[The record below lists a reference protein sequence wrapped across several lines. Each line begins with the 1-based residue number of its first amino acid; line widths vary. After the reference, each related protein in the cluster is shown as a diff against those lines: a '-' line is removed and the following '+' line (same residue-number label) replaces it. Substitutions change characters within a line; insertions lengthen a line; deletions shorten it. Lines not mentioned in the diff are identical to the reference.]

1 MHKFLNIIIIM
12 YIISVHKIMVMFMF
26 KTNSDHLQS
35 DLFDLFSF
43 YPKSLWK
50 QMRQSEEYC
59 FYQLIF
65 SKIKEKTFSV
75 LFSAKKSRPNAAINV
90 LVASLILMNRFQW
103 TYEELFKQIK
113 FNILLKIALGLK
125 KLDDI
130 PFCPATIFNFQNR
143 LNKHFVETGENLLEQ
158 VFDELT
164 AEQLKKLKIKTDIQ
178 RTDSFAAASNIR
190 NYSRLQLLVELIIRL
205 YRVLSE
211 EDKQRFSAQ
220 FGDYIKKS
228 SGQYIYKIQASD
240 IPHQLEKVG
249 QLYHWIDQNLKSRYA
264 EQTIFKTFE
273 RVYLEHF
280 TVTVSASGAVEEKI
294 TVKEPEELSSDCV
307 QSPDDLDAPYR
318 SKNGKSSKGQSINV
332 VETAHPDNPIN
343 LIDDVAVNPVNKDD
357 SRVLNDRLDKVVEK
371 TPDLNE
377 LHFDGAYGS
386 EENDEEFEEYE
397 ITPVQTAVRGK
408 TAEVEIEINQQS
420 ETEYRVNCPNQEV
433 TSEPTRTR
441 HKAEFDRTICDN
453 CPYKEKCPTIIM
465 KNCRVYYF
473 THANY
478 VSKKR
483 QKIITTLPPERRK
496 LRCNVEATVNE
507 FTCRLPKG
515 KLKVRGA
522 FKTAV
527 FAYSM
532 AISIN
537 FGRIYRYLQD
547 NTDPFLRLFYYFGQI
562 FKEQLLYLVP
572 FLPVSIHP
580 FRNCGI
586 CINGNFLKP
595 CF

>member
-1 MHKFLNIIIIM
+1 
-12 YIISVHKIMVMFMF
+12 MF

-35 DLFDLFSF
+35 DLFDLFSC
-43 YPKSLWK
+43 YPKSFWN
-50 QMRQSEEYC
+50 QMKQSEEYC

-65 SKIKEKTFSV
+65 SKIKEKTFAV
-75 LFSAKKSRPNAAINV
+75 LFSSKKSRPNAPINV
-90 LVASLILMNRFQW
+90 LVGALILMNRFQW

-113 FNILLKIALGLK
+113 FNILIKIALGLK
-125 KLDDI
+125 RLDDI

-143 LNKHFVETGENLLEQ
+143 LNKHFTETGENLLEQ

-164 AEQLKKLKIKTDIQ
+164 VEQLRKLKIKTNIQ

-211 EDKQRFSAQ
+211 EDKQRFSAR
-220 FGDYIKKS
+220 FADYLKKS
-228 SGQYIYKIQASD
+228 SGQYIYKIKASD
-240 IPHQLEKVG
+240 IPHQVEKIG

-264 EQTIFKTFE
+264 EHNIFKTFE
-273 RVYLEHF
+273 RVYMEHF
-280 TVTVSASGAVEEKI
+280 TVVEEKI
-294 TVKEPEELSSDCV
+294 TVKKPEELTSDCV
-307 QSPDDLDAPYR
+307 QSPDDLDATYR

-332 VETAHPDNPIN
+332 FETANPDNPIN
-343 LIDDVAVNPVNKDD
+343 LINDVAVNPVNIDD
-357 SRVLNDRLDKVVEK
+357 SKVLNNRIDNVIEK

-377 LHFDGAYGS
+377 IHFDGAYGS
-386 EENDEEFEEYE
+386 EENDEKFAEHG
-397 ITPVQTAVRGK
+397 ITPIQTAVRGK
-408 TAEVEIEINQQS
+408 TTEVEIEINQQS
-420 ETEYRVNCPNQEV
+420 ETEYIVKCPNQEV
-433 TSEPTRTR
+433 KSEATRTR
-441 HKAEFDRTICDN
+441 HKAEFDRTTCDN
-453 CPYKEKCPTIIM
+453 CVYREKCPTIVM

-527 FAYSM
+527 FAYCMS
-532 AISIN
+532 ISIN
-537 FGRIYRYLQD
+537 FGRIYRYLLV
-547 NTDPFLRLFYYFGQI
+547 NTDLSLRLFYYFGQI
-562 FKEQLLYLVP
+562 FKEQLLSLVT
-572 FLPVSIHP
+572 FLPNSIHP
-580 FRNCGI
+580 FRKCRI
-586 CINGNFLKP
+586 CKYGNLLKP

>member
-1 MHKFLNIIIIM
+1 
-12 YIISVHKIMVMFMF
+12 MF

-35 DLFDLFSF
+35 DLFDLFSY

-50 QMRQSEEYC
+50 QMKQSEEYC

-75 LFSAKKSRPNAAINV
+75 LFSTKKSRPNAPINV
-90 LVASLILMNRFQW
+90 LVGALILMNRFQW

-113 FNILLKIALGLK
+113 FNILIKIALGLK
-125 KLDDI
+125 RLDDI

-143 LNKHFVETGENLLEQ
+143 LNNHFVETGENLLEQ

-164 AEQLKKLKIKTDIQ
+164 AQQLRKLKIKTNIQ

-220 FGDYIKKS
+220 FSDYIKKS
-228 SGQYIYKIQASD
+228 SGQYIYKIKASD
-240 IPHQLEKVG
+240 IPHRIEKVG

-280 TVTVSASGAVEEKI
+280 SVVEEKI
-294 TVKEPEELSSDCV
+294 TVKRPEELTSDCV

-332 VETAHPDNPIN
+332 FETAHPDNPIN
-343 LIDDVAVNPVNKDD
+343 LINDVAVNPVNKDD
-357 SRVLNDRLDKVVEK
+357 SKVLNDRFDHVIEK

-377 LHFDGAYGS
+377 IHFDGAYGS
-386 EENDEEFEEYE
+386 KENDEKFEEHE

-408 TAEVEIEINQQS
+408 TAEVEIEIDQQS
-420 ETEYRVNCPNQEV
+420 ETEYKVKCPNQEV
-433 TSEPTRTR
+433 KSEATRTR
-441 HKAEFDRTICDN
+441 HKVEFALTICDS
-453 CPYKEKCPTIIM
+453 CAYREKCSTIVM

-473 THANY
+473 THASY

-532 AISIN
+532 GISIN
-537 FGRIYRYLQD
+537 FGRIYRYLLD

-562 FKEQLLYLVP
+562 FKEQLLCLVT
-572 FLPVSIHP
+572 FLPNSIHI
-580 FRNCGI
+580 FLKCGI
-586 CINGNFLKP
+586 CKNSNLLNP